1 MNAVAG
7 SVRACG
13 QGAGGSIKMNVTIA
27 GATGRVKSAT
37 AMGGHAGTPV
47 GLCAARAVRR
57 AKFPKFSKPSLN
69 VKYPFKL

>member
-7 SVRACG
+7 AVRRCG
-13 QGAGGSIKMNVTIA
+13 QGMGGTIKMNVTIA
-27 GATGRVKSAT
+27 NTGRVKSAS
-37 AMGGHAGTPV
+37 AMGAHAGTPV

-57 AKFPKFSKPSLN
+57 AKFPKFQKSTLN

>member
-7 SVRACG
+7 AVRACG
-13 QGAGGSIKMNVTIA
+13 HGVGGTIKMNVTIA
-27 GATGRVKSAT
+27 NSGRVKSAS
-37 AMGGHAGTPV
+37 AMGAHAGTPV

-57 AKFPKFSKPSLN
+57 AKFPKFKKPSLS

>member
-27 GATGRVKSAT
+27 GATGRVKSAS